1 MLFGTCGRWSRR
13 RQSRGEEMV
22 AKRKGV
28 TKRTAVTKRKTAAK
42 PKAAAKAK
50 AAKRKP
56 VTKPK
61 AAARR
66 KAAAKR
72 TLETKRK
79 TAGNRKAMQGRDTR
93 SAEDRI
99 EALKRRA
106 KELSGGQM
114 QVESMDDIPEE
125 TEETFWNYVVEY
137 EEAPWTTNF
146 QQLENAGVAL
156 PAPESL
162 NDEELTAKLWEV
174 IQKLALLHVY
184 IEQTDHLSD
193 RELYTH
199 LWTESLREETKAMA
213 MAGGAWH
220 IQILGGCSEED
231 NQLYL
236 KYYADEDW
244 RRQWHKDFPS
254 DPIPAHVDPP
264 FDRDR
269 LLPKPNYDEPTGG
282 KPN

>member
-1 MLFGTCGRWSRR
+1 MRR
-13 RQSRGEEMV
+13 RHGRGIV
-22 AKRKGV
+22 AKRKAE
-28 TKRTAVTKRKTAAK
+28 TKHKAVTKRKGAVK
-42 PKAAAKAK
+42 PKAAAKPKSVAK
-50 AAKRKP
+50 GKRG
-56 VTKPK
+56 TKPK
-61 AAARR
+61 AAAKR
-66 KAAAKR
+66 KAVAKS
-72 TLETKRK
+72 
-79 TAGNRKAMQGRDTR
+79 KATQARETR

-125 TEETFWNYVVEY
+125 TEETFWNYIVEY

-146 QQLENAGVAL
+146 QQLENAGVLL

-162 NDEELTAKLWEV
+162 NDEELTAKLWE
-174 IQKLALLHVY
+174 IIHKLALLHVY

-264 FDRDR
+264 YDRDR
-269 LLPKPNYDEPTGG
+269 LLPKQNYDEPTGG